1 MNEQRE
7 RALQALEQAGIAYE
21 LVEHA
26 AVYTMEEIDALKL
39 EAKGVECKN
48 LFLRDRNGKR
58 HFLVT
63 VCGDKQ
69 VDLKKLRTVLG
80 SSPLSFASEERLE
93 KYLHLTK
100 GSVTPLGILND
111 KDHAV
116 EVIFDKDLQQDLP
129 IGIHPNDNTAT
140 VWVKLEDLVSL
151 IRAQGNSVK
160 LETI

>member
-1 MNEQRE
+1 M
-7 RALQALEQAGIAYE
+7 
-21 LVEHA
+21 
-26 AVYTMEEIDALKL
+26 
-39 EAKGVECKN
+39 
-48 LFLRDRNGKR
+48 
-58 HFLVT
+58 
-63 VCGDKQ
+63 
-69 VDLKKLRTVLG
+69 G

-100 GSVTPLGILND
+100 GSVTPLGIFND

-129 IGIHPNDNTAT
+129 IGVHPNDNTAT